1 MRPVFKVMLRWA
13 LSPLGTLLNTGMLAT
28 LLLVRGVEPGSALFW
43 LPVAIFFGVAAAYDI
58 NAYVVQRRK
67 GLTSEQVSD
76 AVFERLWSSP
86 PEEQEEESS

>member
-13 LSPLGTLLNTGMLAT
+13 LSPVGTLLNTGLLAT
-28 LLLVRGVEPGSALFW
+28 LLLTRGVDPGSALFW
-43 LPVAIFFGVAAAYDI
+43 LPLAIFFGVAAAYDI

-86 PEEQEEESS
+86 PESEQEEEA

>member
-13 LSPLGTLLNTGMLAT
+13 LSPLGTLLNTGLLAT
-28 LLLVRGVEPGSALFW
+28 LLLTRGVDPGSALFW
-43 LPVAIFFGVAAAYDI
+43 LPLAIFFGVAAAYDI

-67 GLTSEQVSD
+67 GLTSEQVTD

-86 PEEQEEESS
+86 PEEKEEEA

>member
-1 MRPVFKVMLRWA
+1 VRPVFKVMLRWA

-28 LLLVRGVEPGSALFW
+28 LLLVRGVDPGAALFW

-67 GLTSEQVSD
+67 GLTSEQVND
-76 AVFERLWSSP
+76 AVFERLWSPPP
-86 PEEQEEESS
+86 PEEKEEEV

>member
-28 LLLVRGVEPGSALFW
+28 VLLIRGTDPGAALFW
-43 LPVAIFFGVAAAYDI
+43 LPLAIFFGAAAAYDI

-67 GLTSEQVSD
+67 GLTSEQVTD
-76 AVFERLWSSP
+76 AVFERRWSSP
-86 PEEQEEESS
+86 PKEQEEESS